1 MSSSTT
7 TTGRPAAADAAL
19 ETRIIREGYGPG
31 AWHGPDLRAAL
42 SDVASAQAFR
52 RPGPGRHNIAEIALH
67 HAWYVHS
74 VAGQLDGADVPFP
87 VATPEWVE
95 LSEDGTHSW
104 QDIAGILEQ
113 QYDRLLA
120 AVGDASGES
129 ASRLSGPER
138 FVLILGITCHAV
150 YHAGQIQLIKVL
162 NAT

>member
-7 TTGRPAAADAAL
+7 TTGRPAAADAAM

-42 SDVASAQAFR
+42 SDVTPAQAFR
-52 RPGPGRHNIAEIALH
+52 RPGPERHNIAEIALH

-74 VAGQLDGADVPFP
+74 VAAQLDGADVPFP
-87 VATPEWVE
+87 VAAADWVE
-95 LSEDGTHSW
+95 LSEDGPDSW
-104 QDIAGILEQ
+104 QDVVRILEQ

-120 AVGDASGES
+120 AVGDAAGGS
-129 ASRLSGPER
+129 ASRLSDSER

-162 NAT
+162 NAA